1 MSRINGERVWMPNRA
16 MWFDF
21 TVALFI
27 LFTNL
32 WKYGTGVP
40 RDREAD
46 AFVPSNRKNVRKTP
60 RNAEI
65 DVARE
70 SRLFRW
76 LMLDLHFSSAK
87 FACTIRSFVECKYYM
102 KKKKKKKKCIKILF
116 INFYVYIYVYY
127 KYFVVFIFVE

>member
-1 MSRINGERVWMPNRA
+1 
-16 MWFDF
+16 MWFGF
-21 TVALFI
+21 IIVLFI

-46 AFVPSNRKNVRKTP
+46 AFVPTNRKNVRKTL

-70 SRLFRW
+70 LRLF
-76 LMLDLHFSSAK
+76 
-87 FACTIRSFVECKYYM
+87 
-102 KKKKKKKKCIKILF
+102 
-116 INFYVYIYVYY
+116 
-127 KYFVVFIFVE
+127 